1 MAGFIA
7 TRSSLGNP
15 GSMRLRCLIVDDS
28 EAFLASASRL
38 LESQG
43 AEVVGCATSSA
54 EAMSLAATLSPSVVL
69 VDIHLGDEDGVE
81 LARRLSELPEAPPVV
96 LISTRS
102 ADEVLELLDDG
113 SAIGFLAKKALGA
126 DALLEILDHRAPR

>member
-1 MAGFIA
+1 
-7 TRSSLGNP
+7 
-15 GSMRLRCLIVDDS
+15 MRLRCLIVDDS

-81 LARRLSELPEAPPVV
+81 LARRLSEQPEAPPVV

-113 SAIGFLAKKALGA
+113 SAIGFLAKKALGG

>member
-1 MAGFIA
+1 MASFIA
-7 TRSSLGNP
+7 TRASLGNP
-15 GSMRLRCLIVDDS
+15 GSMRLRCLIVDDN

-54 EAMSLAATLSPSVVL
+54 EAMSLAAALSPSVVL
-69 VDIHLGDEDGVE
+69 VDVQLGDEDGLE
-81 LARRLSELPEAPPVV
+81 LARWLSAQPAAPPVV

-102 ADEVLELLDDG
+102 ADEVHELLED
-113 SAIGFLAKKALGA
+113 SPAIGFLAKKALGA
-126 DALLEILDHRAPR
+126 ERLLQLLDHRAPR

>member
-7 TRSSLGNP
+7 TRRSLGNP
-15 GSMRLRCLIVDDS
+15 GSMRLRCLIVDDN

-43 AEVVGCATSSA
+43 AEVVGCAASSA
-54 EAMSLAATLSPSVVL
+54 EAMSLATNLSPSVVL
-69 VDIHLGDEDGVE
+69 VDVHLGDEDGVE
-81 LARRLSELPEAPPVV
+81 LARRLSEQPEAPPVV

-113 SAIGFLAKKALGA
+113 PAIGFLAKKALSA

>member
-1 MAGFIA
+1 MAGGRVVVADDDVLLREGIA
-7 TRSSLGNP
+7 RILS
-15 GSMRLRCLIVDDS
+15 
-28 EAFLASASRL
+28 
-38 LESQG
+38 G
-43 AEVVGCATSSA
+43 AGYEVVAQ
-54 EAMSLAATLSPSVVL
+54 AADRGELEDRVREHVPDLVV

-81 LARRLSELPEAPPVV
+81 LARRLSEQPEAPPVV